1 MLIPRRFCHVPAA
14 RKRVEHEVSHLRSE
28 HLRIGTACALWSW
41 KVPKRFL
48 FMSTHHGVRTMVNQ
62 AVLSENWND
71 IRATLKSTWRQ
82 LTDHDLTGFKGTADQ
97 LVNMIQKRTGQ
108 ARNTIENQLEEM
120 IAQGRSVKNRVGE
133 VFQDAAAQ
141 AGDLWHDGYDN
152 ASDRLAGG
160 YRDAT
165 AFAKE
170 NPGAAVAILFGSG
183 LLAGLGIAMLMR
195 RQ

>member
-1 MLIPRRFCHVPAA
+1 
-14 RKRVEHEVSHLRSE
+14 
-28 HLRIGTACALWSW
+28 
-41 KVPKRFL
+41 
-48 FMSTHHGVRTMVNQ
+48 MVNQ

-71 IRATLKSTWRQ
+71 IRATLKSRWRQ
-82 LTDHDLTGFKGTADQ
+82 LTDHDLKSFTGSADQ
-97 LVNMIQKRTGQ
+97 LVNMIQKRTGH
-108 ARNTIENQLEEM
+108 ARNAIENQLEEM
-120 IAQGRSVKNRVGE
+120 IAQGRNVKNQVGE
-133 VFQDAAAQ
+133 AFHDAAAH
-141 AGDLWHDGYDN
+141 AGELWQDGFDS

-160 YRDAT
+160 YREAT